1 VQPGCLVAVYSA
13 GVDTDAHAA
22 RQRTSGAVS
31 PATAPTAAKLA
42 AEQFEGAMSQSVSI
56 LLGGLICCVVPLA
69 AFGAGVYYARC
80 GFPLAIRWRGFGQAD
95 AGDEK

>member
-1 VQPGCLVAVYSA
+1 
-13 GVDTDAHAA
+13 
-22 RQRTSGAVS
+22 
-31 PATAPTAAKLA
+31 
-42 AEQFEGAMSQSVSI
+42 MSQSVSI